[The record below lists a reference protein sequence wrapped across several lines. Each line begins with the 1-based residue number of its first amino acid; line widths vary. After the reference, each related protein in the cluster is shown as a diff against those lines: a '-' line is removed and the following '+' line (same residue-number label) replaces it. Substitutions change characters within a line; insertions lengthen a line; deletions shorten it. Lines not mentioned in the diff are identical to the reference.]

1 MDQAIFFFRLSTAL
15 EAPLVHLAESEFHES
30 LPMKLSR
37 QSLQFELQF
46 SNLSKCMSDEVP
58 LPSWGFPQAPP
69 PDYDGHLLL
78 FEHSH
83 LRALAL

>member
-58 LPSWGFPQAPP
+58 LHHGGFHKHPRPTTT
-69 PDYDGHLLL
+69 GHLLL

-83 LRALAL
+83 LRALVL